1 MNYPKLDLSDWTI
14 SDNPKH
20 KLNNKSTLITINSYY
35 NTIKKTLEIMPFPKP
50 TSYTLL
56 KKNLPLLKLHLT
68 TDIVERR
75 IRKNRKL
82 RSPHV
87 LADDINDYLFETFHT
102 KSEHIYSNY
111 LYVSPE
117 SNDSKIYLVF
127 FNEMLCDKNSAII
140 IE

>member
-82 RSPHV
+82 SESKNNLWENRIF
-87 LADDINDYLFETFHT
+87 LDYFNDY
-102 KSEHIYSNY
+102 
-111 LYVSPE
+111 YVYFYE
-117 SNDSKIYLVF
+117 KIEPRTRLCKISGNLSLEEIEKF
-127 FNEMLCDKNSAII
+127 IRKDMNEK
-140 IE
+140 